1 MSLENKIQMLIK
13 ALEKNTDALL
23 NASVSENPK
32 PEVVVEEPE
41 VVVEEPEVVV
51 EEPEVVVEEPEPVAE
66 SKPSASIEDCRVI
79 ATYIIKVLKDKAAL
93 SEVLKKNGVTNLT
106 AFSGDT
112 DSFLKDL
119 EDAAGV
125 KLENCPN

>member
-32 PEVVVEEPE
+32 PE